1 MSTTATNR
9 IDEIAADLRSI
20 KVILGFALGKLE
32 SSENY
37 GVTDSQDGEMLCD
50 VGQVMIDSIRRL
62 GMYSEELTWGEVN
75 PKNRKGGAA

>member
-1 MSTTATNR
+1 MNTAATTR

-20 KVILGFALGKLE
+20 KVILGFALVMLE

-50 VGQVMIDSIRRL
+50 VGQVLTDSIRRL

-75 PKNRKGGAA
+75 PKNSEGGAA